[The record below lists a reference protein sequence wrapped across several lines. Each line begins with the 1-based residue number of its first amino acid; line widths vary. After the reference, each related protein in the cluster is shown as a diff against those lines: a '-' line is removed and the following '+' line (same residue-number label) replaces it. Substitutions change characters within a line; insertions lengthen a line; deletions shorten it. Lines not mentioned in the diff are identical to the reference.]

1 MTFRFPYSL
10 VVAIAVLTGLPAAA
24 QARRLIAP
32 PARPGD
38 LVVQADAVVLGQV
51 VEIDKDEVIATPIPG
66 APKEQAVAY
75 KVAVLKV
82 ADTLAGGKGLTQYRV
97 GFPANAAPAAPPPP
111 GRIRPSRG
119 FDPVA
124 LTVGQDGAFFL
135 VRHHEADFYTLV
147 PGSKPLE
154 KTDKAYE
161 TEIAEVKKTARA
173 LEDPVAAL
181 KAKDL
186 ADRFWAGYVLLQ
198 KYAQAKPT
206 KDGKLPD
213 RVPIPAEETKL
224 LVKLMAELPWQPAA
238 PVGPLNRG
246 PGQPPNRAAL
256 WAFVNQDELRFKPP
270 KAKPFQ
276 PGDPPVDFN
285 KALDAA
291 TSEFLKADNIVL
303 KRYALEK

>member
-1 MTFRFPYSL
+1 MTFRSPC
-10 VVAIAVLTGLPAAA
+10 AIAITLAVLAGLAVPA
-24 QARRLIAP
+24 QARALIAA

-38 LVVQADAVVLGQV
+38 LAVQADAVVLGKV
-51 VEIDKDEVIATPIPG
+51 VEIDKDEVVATQFPG
-66 APKEQAVAY
+66 AKDQTLAY

-82 ADTLAGGKGLTQYRV
+82 ADTLVGGKGLTQYRV
-97 GFPANAAPAAPPPP
+97 GFPANAAPAPPPPP
-111 GRIRPSRG
+111 GGRLPRRG

-124 LTVGQDGAFFL
+124 LTVGQEGAFFL
-135 VRHHEADFYTLV
+135 VRHHEADFYILV
-147 PGSKPLE
+147 PGSKPIE
-154 KTDKAYE
+154 KANKAYE

-213 RVPIPAEETKL
+213 RVPIPAEESKL

-276 PGDPPVDFN
+276 PGDPPFDFN
-285 KALDAA
+285 KALDVA

-303 KRYALEK
+303 KRNALEK

>member
-1 MTFRFPYSL
+1 MTFRFPFA
-10 VVAIAVLTGLPAAA
+10 VVAATAVLTGLPAAA
-24 QARRLIAP
+24 QARKLIAA

-38 LVVQADAVVLGQV
+38 LVVQADAVVLGKV
-51 VEIDKDEVIATPIPG
+51 VEIDKDEVVATPFPG
-66 APKEQAVAY
+66 APKEQAIAY

-82 ADTLAGGKGLTQYRV
+82 GETLAGGGLTQYRV
-97 GFPANAAPAAPPPP
+97 GFPANATPLPAGP
-111 GRIRPSRG
+111 GRVRRPAL
-119 FDPVA
+119 DPVA
-124 LTVGQDGAFFL
+124 LTAGQEGGFLL
-135 VRHHEADFYTLV
+135 VRHHEADFFVLV
-147 PGSKPLE
+147 PGSKPLD

-161 TEIAEVKKTARA
+161 TEIAEVKKSAKV

-206 KDGKLPD
+206 KDGKLPS
-213 RVPIPAEETKL
+213 RVPVSAEECKL

-238 PVGPLNRG
+238 PVGPLSRG

-276 PGDPPVDFN
+276 PGDPPFDFN
-285 KALDAA
+285 KALDVA
-291 TSEFLKADNIVL
+291 TAEFLKADNIVL